1 MSRVQAV
8 ATPHALT
15 FSDMSA
21 TLLAVQ
27 TPILQTLNN
36 LVSQSL
42 ETMQQLARPPMPEAS
57 SQKERLEVPPR
68 FGAGREAHEFRA
80 IMSHYSHVSWDGF
93 VFEDFCEQTQAEFDV
108 MISDPSANVSLPH
121 KLALRRLFKTRQ
133 V

>member
-1 MSRVQAV
+1 
-8 ATPHALT
+8 
-15 FSDMSA
+15 MSA

-80 IMSHYSHVSWDGF
+80 IMSHYSHVSQQKMDH
-93 VFEDFCEQTQAEFDV
+93 
-108 MISDPSANVSLPH
+108 LPGGVDMGVDS
-121 KLALRRLFKTRQ
+121 RLPMAG
-133 V
+133 